1 MELLSKLDEEATK
14 ENAKEKLSKY
24 RKHKSYINAPI
35 NPKITASFGDGGSSS
50 TAPIPKYAEQRMI
63 KAEEGRAYCAW
74 IDWAINSCR
83 KHKYRELLKIVYCEG
98 YEEDHVRYMDI
109 LAQRLEQ
116 YDFSSSTYFEWHKR
130 ALLDV
135 AERLGCQIFIVD
147 KKLE

>member
-24 RKHKSYINAPI
+24 RKYKSYINAPI

-98 YEEDHVRYMDI
+98 YEEDHGYYLDTLV
-109 LAQRLEQ
+109 QRLPNKC
-116 YDFSSSTYFEWHKR
+116 YGMSSSTYFSWHGA

-135 AERLGCQIFIVD
+135 AERLGCQEFI
-147 KKLE
+147 K

>member
-24 RKHKSYINAPI
+24 RKYKSYINAPI

-98 YEEDHVRYMDI
+98 YEEDHGYYLDKLV
-109 LAQRLEQ
+109 QRLPNK
-116 YDFSSSTYFEWHKR
+116 YYGMSSSTYFSWHEA

-135 AERLGCQIFIVD
+135 AERLGCQEFI
-147 KKLE
+147 K

>member
-24 RKHKSYINAPI
+24 RKYKSYINAPI

-98 YEEDHVRYMDI
+98 YEEDHGYYLDTLV
-109 LAQRLEQ
+109 QRLSNK
-116 YDFSSSTYFEWHKR
+116 YYGMSSSTYFSWHEA

-135 AERLGCQIFIVD
+135 AERLGCQEFI
-147 KKLE
+147 K

>member
-24 RKHKSYINAPI
+24 RKYKSYINAPI
-35 NPKITASFGDGGSSS
+35 NPKITASFSDGGSSS

-98 YEEDHVRYMDI
+98 YEEDHGYYLDTLV
-109 LAQRLEQ
+109 QRLPNK
-116 YDFSSSTYFEWHKR
+116 YYGMSSSTYFSWHEA

-135 AERLGCQIFIVD
+135 AERLGCQEFI
-147 KKLE
+147 K

>member
-1 MELLSKLDEEATK
+1 MELLGKLDEEATK

-24 RKHKSYINAPI
+24 RKYKSYINAPI

-98 YEEDHVRYMDI
+98 YEEDHGYYLDTLV
-109 LAQRLEQ
+109 QRLPNK
-116 YDFSSSTYFEWHKR
+116 YYSMSSSTYFSWHEA

-135 AERLGCQIFIVD
+135 AERLGCQEFI
-147 KKLE
+147 K